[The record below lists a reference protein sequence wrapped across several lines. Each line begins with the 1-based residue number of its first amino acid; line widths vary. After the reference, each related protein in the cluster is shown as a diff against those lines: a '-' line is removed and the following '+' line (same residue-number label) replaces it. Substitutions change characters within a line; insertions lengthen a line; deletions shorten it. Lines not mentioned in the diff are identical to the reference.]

1 MGDPGLIGAIV
12 VGIVFLMLATA
23 VGKRKSKNK
32 TKDQRLSEC
41 FEEYDRKMEKFR
53 R

>member
-1 MGDPGLIGAIV
+1 MGDPGLVGAIV
-12 VGIVFLMLATA
+12 VGIAFLLLTAA
-23 VGKRKSKNK
+23 VGRRKNKSKTRN
-32 TKDQRLSEC
+32 QRISEC